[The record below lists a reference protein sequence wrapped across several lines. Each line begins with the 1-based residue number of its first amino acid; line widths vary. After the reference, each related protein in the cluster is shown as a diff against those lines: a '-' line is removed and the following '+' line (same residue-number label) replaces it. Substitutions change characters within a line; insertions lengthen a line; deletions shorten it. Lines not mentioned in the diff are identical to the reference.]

1 MGRVHW
7 PNELNWNSFSSLMG
21 PWGFLPPSSGQVP
34 SNNHSTS
41 KKKHKQFVLV
51 FWLYLLLEWMNWM
64 NGCLRAL
71 YHVHVM
77 DRWGWR
83 QCIILLECF
92 YGWPTAMM
100 CFLLGA
106 VYLFWGWLGGGGREK
121 KKRDSRYP
129 LSFSLFLWLC
139 DTPCLPKVWQIIFH
153 NHWLPPISHIWFSL
167 WHCESIMVFIQN
179 SEIIQSQTQFNS
191 SPVQFIKILES
202 TQYIIKP

>member
-1 MGRVHW
+1 M
-7 PNELNWNSFSSLMG
+7 
-21 PWGFLPPSSGQVP
+21 
-34 SNNHSTS
+34 
-41 KKKHKQFVLV
+41 
-51 FWLYLLLEWMNWM
+51 
-64 NGCLRAL
+64 
-71 YHVHVM
+71 
-77 DRWGWR
+77 
-83 QCIILLECF
+83 
-92 YGWPTAMM
+92 
-100 CFLLGA
+100 
-106 VYLFWGWLGGGGREK
+106 FWGREGGGGGEK

-202 TQYIIKP
+202 TQYIIKPWAPRKLQAWATRGLNPSTNGWKQIEWKKNFVLFLLSTIDLRTKPSIDPCYKHKTVKSSNHSDLCTPLA